1 MHALNLPPR
10 QLLVTG
16 LLALLLTLAVVVA
29 AATLA
34 SRTEGTGG
42 GAAPIRA
49 AEASAPAAV
58 NSEAGTPRWV
68 GDPLAPPS
76 LLDRR

>member
-1 MHALNLPPR
+1 MHALHLPPR
-10 QLLVTG
+10 QLLMTG

-34 SRTEGTGG
+34 SRVDGTGG
-42 GAAPIRA
+42 GAAPVRA
-49 AEASAPAAV
+49 AEASAPAIAG
-58 NSEAGTPRWV
+58 NGAGTPRWV
-68 GDPLAPPS
+68 ADPLAPPS

>member
-1 MHALNLPPR
+1 MHALQLPPR

-34 SRTEGTGG
+34 SRMEGAGG
-42 GAAPIRA
+42 GAPVRA